1 MSPITTRSGRVES
14 PPQKVKKVAQT
25 GRRRGRRGKGE
36 KGDDGEASP
45 LKDTPLKIDAPTVEP
60 RVATVT
66 GGPQLVP
73 SPTLANLD
81 DITTLERVPEK
92 KMEDGSYEMDS

>member
-1 MSPITTRSGRVES
+1 
-14 PPQKVKKVAQT
+14 VAQT
-25 GRRRGRRGKGE
+25 AIRRGRRGKGE
-36 KGDDGEASP
+36 KIDEGEATP
-45 LKDTPLKIDAPTVEP
+45 LKNAPLKIDAPTVEP

-81 DITTLERVPEK
+81 DTTTAERVPEK
-92 KMEDGSYEMDS
+92 EITGDGLYEMDSQAASDTLDSHDPSVIAAND